1 MRTRT
6 VSKSKQRPKD
16 NQRAEDIANAGG
28 RVGIPI
34 SDDHAQLAAKW
45 GDSLYLAFDVVRA
58 IDYQDHEPPTCSIR
72 QTQSMI
78 PAKGLTDEQQ
88 TRRVGI

>member
-1 MRTRT
+1 MRPHPMPE
-6 VSKSKQRPKD
+6 SKQLPKD
-16 NQRAEDIANAGG
+16 DQRSEDIANAGG

-58 IDYQDHEPPTCSIR
+58 IDYQAHEPSNVFNPVVPSVDSCER
-72 QTQSMI
+72 
-78 PAKGLTDEQQ
+78 TD
-88 TRRVGI
+88 

>member
-6 VSKSKQRPKD
+6 MSKSKQRPKD

-45 GDSLYLAFDVVRA
+45 GDSLYLAFDVVRS
-58 IDYQDHEPPTCSIR
+58 IDYQAHEPSNVFNPVVLSVDSCER
-72 QTQSMI
+72 
-78 PAKGLTDEQQ
+78 TD
-88 TRRVGI
+88 

>member
-16 NQRAEDIANAGG
+16 NQRAEDIADAGA

-34 SDDHAQLAAKW
+34 SEEHAQLAAKW

-58 IDYQDHEPPTCSIR
+58 IDYQAHEPSNVFNPVVPSVDSCER
-72 QTQSMI
+72 
-78 PAKGLTDEQQ
+78 TD
-88 TRRVGI
+88 